1 MNFNV
6 YVNKNMG
13 EKIIKIAKA
22 SHRSR
27 NSIVTE
33 ALESW
38 LKEQQGSRWPE
49 KFFDFSAIEDVPDFT
64 AYRKELQEIPED
76 PLA

>member
-33 ALESW
+33 ALELW
-38 LKEQQGSRWPE
+38 LKEQQDSKWPE
-49 KFFDFSAIEDVPDFT
+49 KFFDFVPIEDVPDFN
-64 AYRKELQEIPED
+64 AYRKELQAITED

>member
-6 YVNKNMG
+6 YVNKNIG
-13 EKIIKIAKA
+13 EKISKIAKA

-33 ALESW
+33 ALELW
-38 LKEQQGSRWPE
+38 LKEQRGSTWPE
-49 KFFDFSAIEDVPDFT
+49 KFFDFDPIEDVPDFN
-64 AYRKELQEIPED
+64 AYRNELKEMSED